1 MQPLIRPHQI
11 TLYPAA
17 VKKKERAYDIL
28 IWHPDSS
35 YSIIS
40 FMNHFKT
47 DKTNTGASQK
57 AIPVIKILFFV
68 VLALSL
74 AGLVCFSSIDHSSPA
89 DYKDP
94 YFIEDWNVTS
104 PEGRVFTAGST
115 CRNENAE
122 KGSFTMVSH
131 LPDTIAE
138 GSDFCFIVGGNV
150 AIFINGELRKDFIES
165 RDVIV
170 PGGCVKRFYMRV
182 PLSPADSGAEIKFV
196 RSGTSRGGYIY
207 QNTCVAGDNDFFAFM
222 LSRYGLSLL
231 LDEILLMFSVV
242 TVIASLIMMLLYKR
256 RIAMLYGGLSILVI
270 AGWLIT
276 NSFLYPFLYGH
287 YHVDGVMNYML
298 CLMMPFSLIFYL
310 DILQNG
316 RYRRIMN
323 WVLGL
328 AAANL
333 IVWPILHFTCIFS
346 FPKALL
352 TIDIFL
358 GVELFVVA
366 GILVTDLIR
375 GKIKDY
381 KYTAIGYAGFIS
393 FGLAELAAIT
403 FIPLLNNDMLML
415 AGLAFMLTLTVVQ
428 QMSDLRKIR
437 EEGQRALDLSEA
449 KTKFLASMS
458 HEIRTPIN
466 AILGMNE
473 MILRENKDPVIGEY
487 AGSVKSS
494 GQMLLM
500 LVNDVLD
507 FSKIESGKM
516 QITNA
521 EFSFS
526 SALRNIMPMLN
537 ERADAKDLKLHL
549 VISDEVPDGQISDEF
564 RIRQILINLIN
575 NAIKY
580 TDTGS
585 VTLNLG
591 GSYTDDD
598 SYMLKI
604 IVKDTGRGISEEDQK
619 HLFEAFTRADERKNR
634 NIEGTGLGL
643 AIVKSIIDSMSGEI
657 TVRSK
662 YGEGSEFIVQLPV
675 KVSDR
680 TPLQADYD
688 KHTTET
694 ESEKGGSDYLAPE
707 ASILAVDDNNS
718 NLKIVRLFLK
728 RVGIVPELCDSGTKA
743 IELCRKKRYDLILL
757 DHMMPDPD
765 GIKTLGIIKS
775 DETSQNKDT
784 PVIVLTANALAGS
797 AKLYL
802 DAGFSDY
809 LTKPIDSSL
818 LEETIKKY
826 LPAEKILP
834 ADTILPSKE
843 LPPVKTEKE
852 SPDTGEYLPIEF
864 MPAGETDNTGT
875 GSSDALKE
883 KLEKIEG
890 LDYRTAIG
898 YVGNDPALLEEI
910 IETIASESDEKIET
924 MRECI
929 ASQDWEGYVL
939 TAHTIKS
946 HMASIGLSRLSEQ
959 AKKHEFAGRD
969 NDIEF
974 IKSDCEAFFEA
985 YHDVCSRL
993 K

>member
-1 MQPLIRPHQI
+1 
-11 TLYPAA
+11 
-17 VKKKERAYDIL
+17 
-28 IWHPDSS
+28 
-35 YSIIS
+35 
-40 FMNHFKT
+40 MNHFMP
-47 DKTNTGASQK
+47 DHTNAGSK
-57 AIPVIKILFFV
+57 EKLIPAIKILFFI
-68 VLALSL
+68 VLVLSL
-74 AGLVCFSSIDHSSPA
+74 AGLVYYSSIDLSAPV
-89 DYKDP
+89 DYEEP

-104 PEGRVFTAGST
+104 PDGRVFTAGST

-131 LPDTIAE
+131 LPNEITE
-138 GSDFCFIVGGNV
+138 GSDLCFIVGGDV
-150 AIFINGELRKDFIES
+150 SVFIGDALRKDFIAS

-170 PGGCVKRFYMRV
+170 PGGCVKRFYIRV
-182 PLSPADSGAEIKFV
+182 PLSPPDSGAEVKIV

-207 QNTCVAGDNDFFAFM
+207 QNTCIADDGDFYGFM
-222 LSRYGLSLL
+222 VKRYGLSLL
-231 LDEILLMFSVV
+231 LDEILLIFSIV
-242 TVIASLIMMLLYKR
+242 TVLASLIMMLLYRR

-276 NSFLYPFLYGH
+276 NSFLYPFVYGH

-298 CLMMPFSLIFYL
+298 CLMMPFSLVFYL
-310 DILQNG
+310 DTLQQG
-316 RYRRIMN
+316 RYRKIMN
-323 WVLGL
+323 GVLGL
-328 AAANL
+328 AAINL
-333 IVWPILHFTCIFS
+333 VVWPVLHFTGIFS
-346 FPKALL
+346 FSKALL

-358 GVELFVVA
+358 GVELFTVA
-366 GILVTDLIR
+366 GVLVADLIR
-375 GKIKDY
+375 GKIPDY
-381 KYTAIGYAGFIS
+381 KYTAIGYAGFIV
-393 FGLAELAAIT
+393 FGLAELMAIT

-415 AGLAFMLTLTVVQ
+415 AGLAFMLTLSVVQ

-473 MILRENKDPVIGEY
+473 MILRENRDPVIGEY
-487 AGSVKSS
+487 ADSVKSS

-526 SALRNIMPMLN
+526 SALRNIMPMLK
-537 ERADAKDLKLHL
+537 ERAAGKDLQLQL
-549 VISDEVPDGQISDEF
+549 IISDEVPDGQISDEF

-580 TDTGS
+580 TDAGS
-585 VTLNLG
+585 VTLTLG

-598 SYMLKI
+598 SYNLKMT
-604 IVKDTGRGISEEDQK
+604 VKDTGRGISEEDQK

-643 AIVKSIIDSMSGEI
+643 AIVKSIIDSMAGEI
-657 TVRSK
+657 RVRSK
-662 YGEGSEFIVQLPV
+662 YGECSEFIVELPV

-680 TPLQADYD
+680 TPLQEDFD
-688 KHTTET
+688 RHTTET
-694 ESEKGGSDYLAPE
+694 ESQKSGCDYLAPE
-707 ASILAVDDNNS
+707 ASVLAVDDNSS

-743 IELCRKKRYDLILL
+743 IELCRKKQYDLILL

-775 DETSQNKDT
+775 DEASRNADT
-784 PVIVLTANALAGS
+784 PVIVLTANAIAGS
-797 AKLYL
+797 SKIYL

-818 LEETIKKY
+818 LEQTIKKY
-826 LPAEKILP
+826 LPPEKILP
-834 ADTILPSKE
+834 ADAVLPEKK
-843 LPPVKTEKE
+843 LPPETAEKNFSDVKE
-852 SPDTGEYLPIEF
+852 DLPIEF
-864 MPAGETDNTGT
+864 LPAGDADNTGT
-875 GSSDALKE
+875 DLSDALRE

-890 LDYRTAIG
+890 LDYPTAIG
-898 YVGNDPALLEEI
+898 YVGNDPDLLKEI
-910 IETIASESDEKIET
+910 VETIASESDEKIET
-924 MRECI
+924 MRKSV
-929 ASQDWEGYVL
+929 ASGDLKAYVL

-946 HMASIGLSRLSEQ
+946 HMASIGLTRLSNQ
-959 AKKHEFAGRD
+959 AKDHEFAARD

-985 YHDVCSRL
+985 YHDVCTRL